1 MEFTGLN
8 SIVKM
13 DSPKRFLGLFI
24 QICFSIVLAS
34 QCLGRDIAS
43 MGVHSNLISSMEEPD
58 STTNRV
64 QLNHEL
70 GLALGTT
77 SGYGI
82 GYRVWAGKLGGQI
95 VGAPFKTTDV
105 EQYNVGLTLLYS
117 LVKTDIYRFFLYQSN
132 QYRSS
137 KTYYAATSYYDG
149 TTQINYIYAQPTL
162 KSRYWAHGIGMG
174 FEIYRPVEKANPF
187 GITFMTGLGSY
198 KNFTQA
204 NLTAEISVMYK
215 FRK

>member
-1 MEFTGLN
+1 MEFNGLN

-13 DSPKRFLGLFI
+13 ESPNRLFGLFF
-24 QICFSIVLAS
+24 QICLCIVLAS
-34 QCLGRDIAS
+34 QCLGRDIVFKGS
-43 MGVHSNLISSMEEPD
+43 HSNLNPSMEAPD
-58 STTNRV
+58 SSINGMPV
-64 QLNHEL
+64 NHEL

-77 SGYGI
+77 IGYGLA
-82 GYRVWAGKLGGQI
+82 YRIWAGKIGGQI

-117 LVKTDIYRFFLYQSN
+117 LVKKDIYRFFLYQSN

-137 KTYYAATSYYDG
+137 NQYYAATSYYDW

-162 KSRYWAHGIGMG
+162 KTRYWAHGIGMG

-204 NLTAEISVMYK
+204 NLTAEISVLYK

>member
-1 MEFTGLN
+1 MDFNCINLIMKTGSLKVLVGVFIK
-8 SIVKM
+8 SCISV
-13 DSPKRFLGLFI
+13 FLAG
-24 QICFSIVLAS
+24 
-34 QCLGRDIAS
+34 QCLGMDNSAAK
-43 MGVHSNLISSMEEPD
+43 VQELFHPPVEESD
-58 STTNRV
+58 STFNKV

-77 SGYGI
+77 TGYGI
-82 GYRVWAGKLGGQI
+82 GYRVWAGKIGGQI

-137 KTYYAATSYYDG
+137 NTYYAATSYYDG
-149 TTQINYIYAQPTL
+149 TTQINYIYAPPTQ
-162 KSRYWAHGIGMG
+162 KSRNWAHGIGMG
-174 FEIYRPVEKANPF
+174 FDIFRPVEKANPF

-198 KNFTQA
+198 KNFTAA
-204 NLTAEISVMYK
+204 NLTAEFSVMYK